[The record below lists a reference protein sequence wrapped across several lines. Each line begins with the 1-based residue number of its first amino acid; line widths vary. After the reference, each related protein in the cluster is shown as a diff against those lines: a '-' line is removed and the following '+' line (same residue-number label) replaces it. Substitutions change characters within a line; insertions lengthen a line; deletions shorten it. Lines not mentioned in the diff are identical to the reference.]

1 MTAATSTF
9 IQRGFRRAI
18 RTVRRAQP
26 TSPSDNASVGELF
39 TSRIDQ
45 VDIDK
50 LFRSIDY
57 PLTGPVVLL
66 ADHDYDIQPYPVE
79 VIDCRQPIS
88 ETFTQGISAV
98 GLFVYA
104 CDSDAL
110 GLPYIKAV
118 VQQHGKFLPV
128 KVATPATYVHLN
140 PLARNVLEAEW
151 QRQNQQGF
159 AKFDCGP
166 GDFTNLIQAIDMTA
180 AVAGSYIEV
189 GCFRGSSSCVAMR
202 YMAEKQLSRN
212 CFFLDVFDGF
222 DYPEAQ
228 QSADCMW
235 QGTHQTEGRDV
246 VAERIQQ
253 FQRPEQGLKANV
265 LRRDIIGDPL
275 PDDVDQIALANID
288 VDLYEA
294 VAAALP
300 KIAERMVHRGVMIV
314 EDPGHTPMLIGSRLA
329 LDEFMATDLGSQF
342 ISLYMESGQTFLIR
356 D

>member
-1 MTAATSTF
+1 MTRRGNQVSKPVTSASDFCTPT
-9 IQRGFRRAI
+9 RGGHDG
-18 RTVRRAQP
+18 
-26 TSPSDNASVGELF
+26 SDFNIHPAW
-39 TSRIDQ
+39 
-45 VDIDK
+45 
-50 LFRSIDY
+50 
-57 PLTGPVVLL
+57 
-66 ADHDYDIQPYPVE
+66 
-79 VIDCRQPIS
+79 
-88 ETFTQGISAV
+88 ISAGNPHGATCTTHFAERQRV
-98 GLFVYA
+98 GGGTVHQSHRSSG
-104 CDSDAL
+104 CRC
-110 GLPYIKAV
+110 LPYIKAV

-128 KVATPATYVHLN
+128 KVATPATDVHLN

-329 LDEFMATDLGSQF
+329 LDEFMATDLGSQC